1 MKLPERFIA
10 SLYGIKGFDERE
22 FISVHE
28 AGNAVTSIR
37 INQKKISEKD
47 IYFPL
52 KRDVPWCSS
61 GYYLE
66 SRPVFTLDPL
76 LHAGAYYVQ
85 EASSMF
91 LEQAIVQ
98 LCDLSETI
106 TALDLCAAPGGKS
119 TLIQSLIPAES
130 VLVSNEIHKSR
141 SGILEEN
148 MMKWGGANVVVTN
161 SSPEQFAKLPQ
172 LFNLIVVDAPCSGSG
187 LFRKDPEAIDEWSIQ
202 NVQMCARRQKD
213 ILEHAIPSLAG
224 GGILIYSTC
233 SYSKEE
239 DEDIAA
245 WCVGQGLTGTRLNI
259 DPAWNIVEVEAAP
272 GVFGYR
278 FYPDKLDGEGFFL
291 AAFKKWGENKTET
304 IKYGSRKKAGVSAAE
319 QKVLENWVATGGM
332 VAELW
337 QNEILLMPRRMKE
350 ILPVLQESLY
360 LKSAGLRTGA
370 IVRGEL
376 IPNHAIAT
384 SGLVKENVKR
394 IEVDLDNA
402 LRYLRR
408 EEILNASLPAG
419 WYLVTFRNV
428 PLGWIK
434 SLGNRINNYFPKEW
448 RIRMKS

>member
-1 MKLPERFIA
+1 MKLPDQFIA
-10 SLYGIKGFDERE
+10 SLKGIKGFEERD
-22 FISVHE
+22 FINVHE

-47 IYFPL
+47 ISFPV
-52 KRDVPWCSS
+52 KRTVPWSSS

-76 LHAGAYYVQ
+76 FHAGAYYVQ

-91 LEQAIVQ
+91 LEQAILQ
-98 LCDLSETI
+98 LCNLDKVKTV
-106 TALDLCAAPGGKS
+106 LDLCAAPGGKS
-119 TLIQSLIPAES
+119 TLIQSLISAES
-130 VLVSNEIHKSR
+130 VLVSNEINKSR

-148 MMKWGGANVVVTN
+148 MVKWGGANVVVTN
-161 SSPEQFAKLPQ
+161 SSPEQFAKLPK
-172 LFNLIVVDAPCSGSG
+172 LFDLIVVDAPCSGSG
-187 LFRKDPEAIDEWSIQ
+187 LFRKDPEAIEEWSLQ

-213 ILEHAIPSLAG
+213 ILEHAIPSLAD

-239 DEDIAA
+239 DEDIAT
-245 WCVGQGLTGTRLNI
+245 WCVGQGLTGMRLNI

-291 AAFKKWGENKTET
+291 AAFKRSGENKRET
-304 IKYGSRKKAGVSAAE
+304 IKYGSKKKAGVSVADM
-319 QKVLENWVATGGM
+319 KVLEIWIDTGNM

-337 QNEILLMPRRMKE
+337 QKEILLMPGRMRE
-350 ILPVLQESLY
+350 VLPLLQESLY
-360 LKSAGLRTGA
+360 LKFAGLRTGA
-370 IVRGEL
+370 VVRGEL
-376 IPNHAIAT
+376 IPDHAFAI
-384 SGLVKENVKR
+384 SGLVKADVDR
-394 IEVDLDNA
+394 FEVDHENA

-408 EEILNASLPAG
+408 EEMANVTIPAG
-419 WYLVTFRNV
+419 WHLVTYKHV

-434 SLGNRINNYFPKEW
+434 SLGNRINNYYPKEW
-448 RIRMKS
+448 RIRMKG